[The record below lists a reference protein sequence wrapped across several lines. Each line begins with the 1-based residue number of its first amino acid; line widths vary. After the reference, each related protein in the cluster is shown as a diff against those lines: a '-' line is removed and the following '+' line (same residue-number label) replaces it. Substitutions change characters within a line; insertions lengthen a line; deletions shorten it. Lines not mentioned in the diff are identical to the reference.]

1 MVPRIAIPF
10 QILLLLLIIMGCPD
24 PEPPVTPSAPPAPV
38 DPTDR
43 QKERHAMVRRQIA
56 GGGIDDETVLDAMR
70 KVQRHRLIPKSVRN
84 AAYAD
89 TPLGIGYNQTI
100 SQPFMVGLMTEA
112 LDLEPGDRVLEIG
125 TGSGYQAAVLAE
137 ICKDVY
143 TIEIVEP
150 LARRARKGL
159 DTLGYTNIHTRV
171 GDGYFGWKE
180 KAPFDGIIVTAAA
193 GHVPPPLIEQL
204 ADGGKI
210 VIPLGNPLRVQ
221 TLTILEKKGEKVEAT
236 YSTQCRFVPM
246 TGTMEDR

>member
-1 MVPRIAIPF
+1 
-10 QILLLLLIIMGCPD
+10 
-24 PEPPVTPSAPPAPV
+24 
-38 DPTDR
+38 
-43 QKERHAMVRRQIA
+43 MVRRQIA
-56 GGGIDDETVLDAMR
+56 GGGIDDAKVLEAMR
-70 KVQRHRLIPKSVRN
+70 KVHRHRLVPESVRY

-112 LDLEPGDRVLEIG
+112 LDLEPDDKVLEIG
-125 TGSGYQAAVLAE
+125 TGSGYQAAVLGE
-137 ICKDVY
+137 ICKEVY

-150 LARRARKGL
+150 LARRARKDL
-159 DTLGYTNIHTRV
+159 DALGYRNIHTRV

-204 ADGGKI
+204 KEGGKI
-210 VIPLGNPLRVQ
+210 VIPLGNPLRYQ
-221 TLTILEKKGEKVEAT
+221 TLTILEKKGDNVEAT

-246 TGTMEDR
+246 TGKMEEK